1 MLIERH
7 RETFFFK
14 QKKHAYGEY
23 VSFSAPGGLNNKGFT
38 LIELI
43 MVMVVLGILSVSAS
57 SLFSSK
63 SSYVTLI
70 AKDQL
75 ISMSLFAQQS
85 ALAQQQVV
93 IVLCVSQTSDDWVF
107 EVRETNCST
116 GDIFLQSIV
125 ERENATLLQDALA
138 FASPQTFTYN
148 KSASLSGGNNIQFLF
163 LGDSDREVCLSSTGY
178 AYSGVCQ
185 L

>member
-1 MLIERH
+1 MHKECGSI
-7 RETFFFK
+7 T
-14 QKKHAYGEY
+14 EY
-23 VSFSAPGGLNNKGFT
+23 CAVKNAGFT
-38 LIELI
+38 MIELI

-63 SSYVTLI
+63 SNYVTFI

-75 ISMSLFAQQS
+75 ISMSLLAQQS

-107 EVRETNCST
+107 EVRESSCST
-116 GDIFLQSIV
+116 GDVFVESTA
-125 ERENATLLQDALA
+125 ERESATLLQDALP
-138 FASPQTFTYN
+138 FVSPQTFTYN
-148 KSASLSGGNNIQFLF
+148 NAASLSGGNNIQFLF
-163 LGDSDREVCLSSTGY
+163 VGDSDREVCLSSTGF

>member
-1 MLIERH
+1 MKK
-7 RETFFFK
+7 TFSRN
-14 QKKHAYGEY
+14 AGRR
-23 VSFSAPGGLNNKGFT
+23 VAGFT
-38 LIELI
+38 MIELI

-63 SSYVTLI
+63 SAYVTLI

-75 ISMSLFAQQS
+75 ISMSLLAQQA
-85 ALAQQQVV
+85 ALAQQKEVV
-93 IVLCVSQTSDDWVF
+93 VLCITQTSDEWVF
-107 EVRETNCST
+107 EVHKTNCASS
-116 GDIFLQSIV
+116 GADLYVQSKA
-125 ERENATLLQDALA
+125 ERESATLLQDALA

-148 KSASLSGGNNIQFLF
+148 KSASLSGGANIQFLF
-163 LGDSDREVCLSSTGY
+163 DGDSDQEVCLSSTGY